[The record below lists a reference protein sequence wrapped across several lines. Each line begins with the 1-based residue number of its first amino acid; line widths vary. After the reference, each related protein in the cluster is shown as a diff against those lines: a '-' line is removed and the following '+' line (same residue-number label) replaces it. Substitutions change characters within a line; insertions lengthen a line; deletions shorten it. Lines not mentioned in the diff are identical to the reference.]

1 MKKFK
6 LISIIMAISIILAAC
21 GGSSQN
27 MPAPSS
33 SAPVS
38 EEMRAD
44 NSMSGSAESPA
55 EMVKNPEEGRK
66 IIVTYNLTL
75 DTKEYNES
83 INKINEL
90 LRGNSGYT
98 QSLNESAYG
107 TRYVTMVLKVP
118 KDNAEDF
125 VNGLANTESI
135 NIIDRSIDSSDVTS
149 QYTDNELRLKTQ
161 REKLERLYA
170 LQRDQKD
177 LETLLKL
184 EAEISDTIYEIEKIE
199 LDLKNLDSKI
209 DYSTINLTLREISTS
224 TSTTTKLS
232 FIDRISAAIGD
243 SIYNFTYFFE
253 NLIIAAIFLFP
264 YIVLLVLII
273 ILVRYI
279 YRKSTKGKIVV
290 KNSTN
295 ISDLFKKKDDPENKA

>member
-1 MKKFK
+1 MKKIK

-125 VNGLANTESI
+125 VNGIAGTESI

-243 SIYNFTYFFE
+243 SIYDFTYFFE

-279 YRKSTKGKIVV
+279 YRKSTKRKIGV
-290 KNSTN
+290 KNSTK

>member
-1 MKKFK
+1 
-6 LISIIMAISIILAAC
+6 MAISIILAAC

-125 VNGLANTESI
+125 LNGLANTESI

-243 SIYNFTYFFE
+243 SIYDFTYFFE

-290 KNSTN
+290 KNSTK

>member
-243 SIYNFTYFFE
+243 SIYDFTYFFE

-290 KNSTN
+290 KNSTK

>member
-125 VNGLANTESI
+125 VNGIAGTESI

-243 SIYNFTYFFE
+243 SIYDFTYFFE

-279 YRKSTKGKIVV
+279 YRKFTKGKIVV
-290 KNSTN
+290 KNSTK

>member
-1 MKKFK
+1 MKKIK

-243 SIYNFTYFFE
+243 SIYDFTYFFE

-290 KNSTN
+290 KNSTK

>member
-1 MKKFK
+1 MKKIK

-243 SIYNFTYFFE
+243 SIYDFTYFFE

-279 YRKSTKGKIVV
+279 YRKSTKRKIGV
-290 KNSTN
+290 KNSTK

>member
-1 MKKFK
+1 MKKIK

-243 SIYNFTYFFE
+243 SIYDFTYFFE

-264 YIVLLVLII
+264 YIVLMVLII

-290 KNSTN
+290 KNSTK

>member
-1 MKKFK
+1 MKKIK

-125 VNGLANTESI
+125 VNGIAGTESI

-243 SIYNFTYFFE
+243 SIYDFTYFFE

-290 KNSTN
+290 KNSTK